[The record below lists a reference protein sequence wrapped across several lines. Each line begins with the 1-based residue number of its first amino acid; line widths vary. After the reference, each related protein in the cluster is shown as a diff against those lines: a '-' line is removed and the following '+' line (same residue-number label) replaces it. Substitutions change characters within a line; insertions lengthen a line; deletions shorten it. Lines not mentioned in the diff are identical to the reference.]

1 MNPISPRLT
10 KAFSADS
17 YNTKAASLQAKLHAY
32 LSDTSAGVANPTVS
46 PDEEYAYW
54 LKRLKEEG
62 GKGTPAPLDE
72 VLDRTVHILHP
83 HYMGHQVS
91 PGLPSLGLADQ
102 LSGMLNAGMGV
113 YEMGRPGT
121 VMERIVIEQF
131 ADALGLP
138 DTTDGFLTH
147 GGTLANL
154 TALLAARAARWPG
167 KNEVWEDGQTDE
179 LRPCL
184 LVNEQAHYCIDRAV
198 RIMGWGAGGIRLVPS
213 NDEFRI
219 RVDQIDQ
226 AVEEALAEGY
236 TPIAI
241 VGSACTTST
250 GSFDDLAGLADAAQ
264 RHQLWFHVDAAHGG
278 PFGLLPEYRQTI
290 LAGLERADSI
300 VIDFHK
306 SCCVPAL
313 CTGLFFR
320 QGKDAYRTF
329 RQRADYLLSFES
341 EDEWYNL
348 GRRTFECTKQMLSLR
363 VYSLLYEYGFPFL
376 HDYLRRV
383 NELGQHLATLVNS
396 RMDFDLAMP
405 PDCNIVCF
413 RYFPKTA
420 NLNAQQID
428 ALNEMIRQQ
437 LVESEQFY
445 IVSTKLR
452 GRYYLRCTLTNP
464 FTDEGHLEKML
475 DAVEEIG
482 NEIQNLRPLAGL
494 HFVTA

>member
-1 MNPISPRLT
+1 MKPISPIITR
-10 KAFSADS
+10 AFSAIEYS
-17 YNTKAASLQAKLHAY
+17 QKANQLQQHLEAY
-32 LSDTSAGVANPTVS
+32 LKQKSAGIANPKTD
-46 PDEEYAYW
+46 PQEEYDYW
-54 LKRLKEEG
+54 LKRLEEEG
-62 GKGTPAPLDE
+62 GQEHPTPLDE
-72 VLDRTVHILHP
+72 VLQRTVHILHP

-102 LSGMLNAGMGV
+102 LSGMLNAGMGI

-131 ADALGLP
+131 ADALELE

-154 TALLAARAARWPG
+154 TALLAARAVRWPG
-167 KNEVWEDGQTDE
+167 QTEVWENGQTDE

-213 NDEFRI
+213 DEQFRI
-219 RVDQIDQ
+219 RVDQIDRV
-226 AVEEALAEGY
+226 VEEATAEGF

-250 GSFDDLAGLADAAQ
+250 GSFDDLDGLADAAE
-264 RHQLWFHVDAAHGG
+264 RHHLWFHVDGAHGG
-278 PFGLLPEYRQTI
+278 PFGILPEFRHSK
-290 LAGLERADSI
+290 LKGLERADSL

-313 CTGLFFR
+313 CTGLFFK

-329 RQRADYLLSFES
+329 RQRADYLLSFDT

-363 VYSLLYEYGFPFL
+363 VYSLLYEYGFSFL
-376 HDYLRRV
+376 RAYMERV
-383 NELGQHLATLVNS
+383 NHLGQQLAKQVIG
-396 RMDFDLAMP
+396 RVDFDLAMP

-413 RYFPKTA
+413 RYFPKVGNPSAT
-420 NLNAQQID
+420 QVD
-428 ALNEMIRQQ
+428 ALNEMIRSQ
-437 LVESEQFY
+437 LVESERFY

-464 FTDEGHLEKML
+464 FTDEEHLQNML
-475 DAVEEIG
+475 DAVEEVAIAS
-482 NEIQNLRPLAGL
+482 LDSFLA
-494 HFVTA
+494 VSPR